1 MARSFKGVRRGHRA
15 GRFGPVV
22 ERMEERVLFSFVVDP
37 TSTTIS
43 ASAGAGGSFQQITTN
58 PAHAQDSSSFAGNS
72 YQSAYAKSAS
82 ANASYQ
88 TAPLQLTLH
97 GDIAESD
104 NSSYPTA
111 EGQATITLNFSLTAA
126 ASVQVDATLAGTG
139 GGGANFDLDSF
150 SLGDFPI
157 SASSSGTPS
166 VHRALNLS
174 AGNYAVDLSAGS
186 NFGDT
191 NATASID
198 LTLTIGT
205 AKPPQIISANTVTF
219 QVGKPSAFTVRTT
232 GDPTPAITETA
243 FLPAGITFVDNGDG
257 TATLS
262 GTPEPLDATGNYD
275 LIFTASNGVALDAT
289 HPNAN
294 QFFTL
299 VLSNSA
305 VKQPLPPTHL
315 VFGSQPAITTTAG
328 ATLPPVTVL
337 VEDKTSH
344 VVTTDG
350 SLVSLTLAGTA
361 GGVLNGT
368 TAVQAVNGVATFS
381 DLSMTKA
388 GTYTL
393 TSSDGAL
400 RPARSRSFKI
410 TADSSTAHLVLS
422 QSLPATARSAKPL
435 PPISA
440 TLEDQYGNIV
450 KNSKTAATLSV
461 VSGPAGEAIKGRT
474 SVPFLNGVAS
484 FRSLRLSPAGAYTL
498 QLADGALPGSGAAP
512 SILSIVLS

>member
-1 MARSFKGVRRGHRA
+1 MTRSFNGVLGGRRGR
-15 GRFGPVV
+15 RSGPLV
-22 ERMEERVLFSFVVDP
+22 ETMEERVLFSFVVDP
-37 TSTTIS
+37 TTTTIS
-43 ASAGAGGSFQQITTN
+43 ASAGAGGSFEQATTN
-58 PAHAQDSSSFAGNS
+58 PAHAQDSSTDNGAR
-72 YQSAYAKSAS
+72 SAS

-88 TAPLQLTLH
+88 VAPLQLTFH

-104 NSSYPTA
+104 NSSYPIS

-126 ASVQVDATLAGTG
+126 ASVQFDATLTGTG
-139 GGGANFDLDSF
+139 GGGSNFDLDSF

-157 SASSSGTPS
+157 TADSDSSPA

-174 AGNYAVDLSAGS
+174 AGNYAVDLSAAS

-191 NATASID
+191 NATAAID

-205 AKPPQIISANTVTF
+205 AKAPQIISANTVTF
-219 QVGKPSAFTVRTT
+219 QVGKPSAFTIKTT
-232 GDPTPAITETA
+232 GDPTPAVTETA
-243 FLPAGITFVDNGDG
+243 FLPDGITFVDNGDG

-262 GTPEPLDATGNYD
+262 GTPSALDATGDYD

-305 VKQPLPPTHL
+305 VKQPLPATHL
-315 VFGSQPAITTTAG
+315 TFGTQPVATTAG

-337 VEDKTSH
+337 VEDKMGH
-344 VVTTDG
+344 VVSTDS

-368 TAVQAVNGVATFS
+368 PAVQAVNGVATFS
-381 DLSMTKA
+381 DLSLTKA

-393 TSSDGAL
+393 AATDGAL

-410 TADSSTAHLVLS
+410 NPDSSTAHMVLS
-422 QSLPATARSAKPL
+422 QSLPSTAPAIKPL

-450 KNSKTAATLSV
+450 KNSKTALTLAI
-461 VSGPAGEAIKGRT
+461 VSGPTSAVLKGRL
-474 SVPFLNGVAS
+474 SIPFINGVAT
-484 FRSLRLSPAGAYTL
+484 FRNIRLSPAGAYTL
-498 QLADGALPGSGAAP
+498 ELSDSALPGSGAAP
-512 SILSIVLS
+512 SILSIVLT

>member
-1 MARSFKGVRRGHRA
+1 
-15 GRFGPVV
+15 
-22 ERMEERVLFSFVVDP
+22 MEERVLFSFVVDP
-37 TSTTIS
+37 TNTTIS

-72 YQSAYAKSAS
+72 YQAAYAMSAS

-88 TAPLQLTLH
+88 AAPLQLRFH

-104 NSSYPTA
+104 NSSYPIA
-111 EGQATITLNFSLTAA
+111 EGQTTITLNFSLTAA
-126 ASVQVDATLAGTG
+126 ASVQFDATLTGTG
-139 GGGANFDLDSF
+139 GGASNFDLDSF

-157 SASSSGTPS
+157 SASSGSTPA
-166 VHRALNLS
+166 VHRALNLG
-174 AGNYAVDLSAGS
+174 AGNYAVDLSAAS

-191 NATASID
+191 NATAAID

-219 QVGKPSAFTVRTT
+219 QVGEPSTFTVKTT
-232 GDPTPAITETA
+232 GDPTPAIKETA
-243 FLPAGITFVDNGDG
+243 FLPAGITFVDNGNG
-257 TATLS
+257 TGTLS

-275 LIFTASNGVALDAT
+275 LIFTASNGVAPDAT

-299 VLSNSA
+299 ELSNSA
-305 VKQPLPPTHL
+305 VKQPLPATHL
-315 VFGSQPAITTTAG
+315 VFGSQPAITTSAG

-337 VEDKTSH
+337 IEDKTGH

-361 GGVLNGT
+361 GGVLHGT
-368 TAVQAVNGVATFS
+368 AAVQAANGVATFS

-388 GTYTL
+388 GSYTL
-393 TSSDGAL
+393 AASDGAL
-400 RPARSRSFKI
+400 RPSRSRRFTI
-410 TADSSTAHLVLS
+410 TPDSSTAHLVLS
-422 QSLPATARSAKPL
+422 QSPPATAPSAKPL

-440 TLEDQYGNIV
+440 TLEDQYGNVV
-450 KNSKTAATLSV
+450 KNSKTAVALAV
-461 VSGPAGEAIKGRT
+461 VNGPAGEVLKGRT
-474 SVPFLNGVAS
+474 SVPFLNGIAT

-498 QLADGALPGSGAAP
+498 QLSDAALPGSGAAA
-512 SILSIVLS
+512 SILNIVLT

>member
-1 MARSFKGVRRGHRA
+1 
-15 GRFGPVV
+15 
-22 ERMEERVLFSFVVDP
+22 MEERVLFSFVVDP
-37 TSTTIS
+37 TTALIS
-43 ASAGAGGSFQQITTN
+43 ASAGAGGYQQVSTN

-72 YQSAYAKSAS
+72 YQSAYAMSAS

-88 TAPLQLTLH
+88 VAPLQLRFH

-104 NSSYPTA
+104 NSSYPIA
-111 EGQATITLNFSLTAA
+111 DGQATITLNFSLTAA
-126 ASVQVDATLAGTG
+126 ASVQFDATLAGTG

-157 SASSSGTPS
+157 TASSGSTPS

-174 AGNYAVDLSAGS
+174 AGNYAVDLAAAS
-186 NFGDT
+186 NWGDV
-191 NATASID
+191 NATAAID

-205 AKPPQIISANTVTF
+205 AKPPQIISGNTVTF
-219 QVGKPSAFTVRTT
+219 QVGKPSAFTVKTT
-232 GDPTPAITETA
+232 GDPTPAIKETA

-262 GTPEPLDATGNYD
+262 GTPEALDATGNYD
-275 LIFTASNGVALDAT
+275 LIFTASNGVAPDAT

-305 VKQPLPPTHL
+305 VKQPLPATHL
-315 VFGSQPAITTTAG
+315 VFASQPATTTAG

-337 VEDKTSH
+337 VEDKTGH

-350 SLVSLTLAGTA
+350 SLVSLTLASTA
-361 GGVLNGT
+361 GGVLNGAA
-368 TAVQAVNGVATFS
+368 AVQAANGAATFS

-388 GTYTL
+388 GSYTL
-393 TSSDGAL
+393 AASDGAL
-400 RPARSRSFKI
+400 RPARSRRFTI
-410 TADSSTAHLVLS
+410 TPDSSTAHLVLP
-422 QSLPATARSAKPL
+422 QSLPATASSAKPL

-450 KNSKTAATLSV
+450 KNSKTAATLAV
-461 VSGPAGEAIKGRT
+461 LSGPADEVLKGRT
-474 SVPFLNGVAS
+474 SVPFLNGVAT

-498 QLADGALPGSGAAP
+498 QLSDSALPGSGAAP
-512 SILSIVLS
+512 SILSIILT